1 MVRTAWLKR
10 VALLAG
16 AAALLVSCATTK
28 GSLFKSVAAS
38 EGASQPSHAPSQSGP
53 TVVPATPPAGPAQ
66 PIGQATTTS
75 QTPQAAGQSQP
86 GLKIDSQPA
95 GAHVYVNDRYIGDTP
110 LFYTGFGAGTVRLTL
125 ERTGFYRSDQ
135 WINLDPASYAT
146 ITVQLQAIT
155 GYLRLSVAPPAA
167 EPQIT
172 VDTQVI
178 QPGVTQLPIGPHT
191 LTVSAFGYED
201 FRTPIDIEPHAT
213 VSLSVLLSPASFRF
227 FDLSLSRPILNP
239 ANPGRLGEVGIDF
252 KVSAPGTGSV
262 TITSEG
268 GEVVFRKELPP
279 FVRRDQEVDWN
290 GRAADG
296 SPLPD
301 GGYRIVVAGSGEA
314 APAAAA
320 AGAAAPEAPVS
331 PSVPQAAPK
340 GSAAPAIQPPGTPP
354 TPAQAGS
361 TPPAAPARRVIVTRT
376 IETILQISS
385 AAIIAPRSLFSGTSG
400 LLFAAT
406 PEVLPLGSFEVE
418 ALGLAHVESVGA
430 LIPLQVGVRFVPVS
444 GLEIDAQGTAEVG
457 NPAVTPYSIGA
468 AGKLS
473 LLPIGPRGGFGLA
486 ATAKA
491 TYLAG
496 TTADILTNFTGFS
509 VGMPLAYRIGSL
521 AFVLDPEVILSPY
534 QVSYQGSLESSTGGG
549 SGQPALS
556 SWGYGRAGVMLDF
569 GSIMSGLS
577 ASVRTLPFSAGLGL
591 DSVPLEA
598 GWELHWLLPNSN
610 LVLTAAVS
618 GEFSPSLGYYLMG
631 GAGIGLLH

>member
-1 MVRTAWLKR
+1 MMRSARLKR
-10 VALLAG
+10 AALLAV

-38 EGASQPSHAPSQSGP
+38 EGAAQPSRAPAQSGP
-53 TVVPATPPAGPAQ
+53 TIVPSTPPPGPAQ

-86 GLKIDSQPA
+86 GLKIDSQPE

-146 ITVQLQAIT
+146 ISVQLQAIT

-167 EPQIT
+167 EPRVT

-178 QPGVTQLPIGPHT
+178 QPGVTQLPIGPHV

-201 FRTPIDIEPHAT
+201 YQTPIDIEPHAT
-213 VSLSVLLSPASFRF
+213 VSLAVQLVPATFRL

-239 ANPGRLGEVGIDF
+239 ANPGQLGEVEISF
-252 KVSAPGTGSV
+252 KVSAPGTGNV
-262 TITSEG
+262 TITSG
-268 GEVVFRKELPP
+268 GGQVVFRKELPP
-279 FVRRDQEVDWN
+279 FRKREQLVVWD

-301 GGYRIVVAGSGEA
+301 GLYRIVAEGSGK
-314 APAAAA
+314 AAAA
-320 AGAAAPEAPVS
+320 AEALSASASTAAGGAGSGSTAAS
-331 PSVPQAAPK
+331 P
-340 GSAAPAIQPPGTPP
+340 APAT
-354 TPAQAGS
+354 
-361 TPPAAPARRVIVTRT
+361 IVTSSM
-376 IETILQISS
+376 ETSLRISS

-418 ALGLAHVESVGA
+418 ALGLAHVESIGA
-430 LIPLQVGVRFVPVS
+430 LVPLQLGVRFTPVS
-444 GLEIDAQGTAEVG
+444 GLEIDAQGTAEIG
-457 NPAVTPYSIGA
+457 NPAVTPYAVGA

-473 LLPIGPRGGFGLA
+473 ILPIGPEGGFGVA

-496 TTADILTNFTGFS
+496 TTADILTNFTGLS
-509 VGMPLAYRIGSL
+509 LGVPLAYRIGPL
-521 AFVLDPEVILSPY
+521 ALVLDPELILSPF
-534 QVSYQGSLESSTGGG
+534 QVSYQGSLESSSSTGSS

-556 SWGYGRAGVMLDF
+556 SWGYGRLGLMLDF

-577 ASVRTLPFSAGLGL
+577 ASIRTLPFSDGLGL
-591 DSVPLEA
+591 DPVPLEA

-610 LVLTAAVS
+610 LVVTAAAA
-618 GEFSPSLGYYLMG
+618 GEFSPSLGYYLMA

>member
-1 MVRTAWLKR
+1 MVRPAWFKR
-10 VALLAG
+10 AALLVG

-38 EGASQPSHAPSQSGP
+38 EGATQPSHAPSQSGP
-53 TVVPATPPAGPAQ
+53 TVVPTNPPPGPAQ

-75 QTPQAAGQSQP
+75 QTPQAAGQSEP
-86 GLKIDSQPA
+86 GLKIDSQPE

-125 ERTGFYRSDQ
+125 ERSGFYRSDQ

-155 GYLRLSVAPPAA
+155 GYLKLSVAPPAA
-167 EPQIT
+167 EPLIT

-178 QPGVTQLPIGPHT
+178 RPGVTQLPIGPHT
-191 LTVSAFGYED
+191 LNVSAFGYED
-201 FRTPIDIEPHAT
+201 FHTPIDIEPHLT
-213 VSLSVLLSPASFRF
+213 VSLAVKLAPASFRLS
-227 FDLSLSRPILNP
+227 DLSLSRPILNP
-239 ANPGRLGEVGIDF
+239 ANPGQLGEVGIGF
-252 KVSAPGTGSV
+252 EVSAPGTGSV
-262 TITSEG
+262 TITSHG
-268 GEVVFRKELPP
+268 GQVVFRKEFPP
-279 FVRRDQEVDWN
+279 FLQRDQGVVWT

-301 GGYRIVVAGSGEA
+301 GVYTIAVEGSGEA
-314 APAAAA
+314 AAAT
-320 AGAAAPEAPVS
+320 APVQS
-331 PSVPQAAPK
+331 APAQAASTPAPVQSAPAQAAPAP
-340 GSAAPAIQPPGTPP
+340 SAAPAHTAIV
-354 TPAQAGS
+354 
-361 TPPAAPARRVIVTRT
+361 ARH
-376 IETILQISS
+376 IETTIQLSS

-418 ALGLAHVESVGA
+418 ALGLAHVESIGA
-430 LIPLQVGVRFVPVS
+430 LIPFQLGVRFTPVS
-444 GLEIDAQGTAEVG
+444 GLEIDAQGTAEIG
-457 NPAVTPYSIGA
+457 NPAVTPYAIGA

-473 LLPIGPRGGFGLA
+473 ILQIGSKGGFGVA

-496 TTADILTNFTGFS
+496 TTADVLTNFTGLS
-509 VGMPLAYRIGSL
+509 LGVPLAYRIGALS
-521 AFVLDPEVILSPY
+521 FILDPEVILSPF
-534 QVSYQGSLESSTGGG
+534 QVSYLGSLEPSTGGG
-549 SGQPALS
+549 SGQPAFS
-556 SWGYGRAGVMLDF
+556 SWGYGRVGLMLDF

-577 ASVRTLPFSAGLGL
+577 AAVRTLPFSDGLGL
-591 DSVPLEA
+591 DPVPLEA

-610 LVLTAAVS
+610 LVLTAAAA
-618 GEFSPSLGYYLMG
+618 GEFSPSLGYYLMA